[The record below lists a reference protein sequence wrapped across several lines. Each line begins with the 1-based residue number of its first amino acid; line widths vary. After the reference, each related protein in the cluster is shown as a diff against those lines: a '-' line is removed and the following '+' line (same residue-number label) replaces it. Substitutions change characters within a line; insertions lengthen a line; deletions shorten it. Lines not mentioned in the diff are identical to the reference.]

1 MSLGSL
7 NYLVAQSVKNL
18 PAMKETCVRSLGQ
31 QDPLKE
37 GTATH
42 SSILAWKIPR
52 TEESGRLQSMEL
64 QRVGHDLT
72 TEHAYEPLDK
82 GFSGSVAGPLLVG
95 FTHFQDAISLLGLH
109 RHLYNSHF
117 IPSLSTENR
126 TLQPSTYS
134 TSPLGHL
141 IGTSNP
147 P

>member
-1 MSLGSL
+1 M
-7 NYLVAQSVKNL
+7 
-18 PAMKETCVRSLGQ
+18 
-31 QDPLKE
+31 
-37 GTATH
+37 ATH

-52 TEESGRLQSMEL
+52 TEESGRLQSTEL

-72 TEHAYEPLDK
+72 TEHAHEPLDK
-82 GFSGSVAGPLLVG
+82 SFSGSVVGPLLVG
-95 FTHFQDAISLLGLH
+95 STHFQDAISLLGLH
-109 RHLYNSHF
+109 CHLYNSHF

-147 P
+147 A